1 MRRKLHLSILNIQNT
16 IKALI
21 FGSFITE
28 DGVDQFISE
37 SGDVFIKEED

>member
-1 MRRKLHLSILNIQNT
+1 MRRKLHLSILNMGNT

-21 FGSFITE
+21 FGSFVTE
-28 DGVDQFISE
+28 DGGDQFVSE